1 MDAAIDFSDFSDM
14 ANVRVCLRKSAES
27 ILCCEYL
34 RKEVMKMT
42 KIKFLIAIAGC
53 AMALLSGCESNDM
66 IMDGDGM
73 FQTFSYTNIT
83 QDEAKHMME
92 QDDGHVI
99 VDVRRRD
106 EYDEG
111 HIPGAILIPNET
123 IENDPPVEL
132 PDYEQIILIY
142 CRSGRRSKEAS
153 QKLADMGYK
162 NVYEFG
168 GIIDWTGEVVKS
180 EITDKTTDKATEE
193 ITEEAADKATEEA
206 ADKITEETTDKI
218 TEDTT
223 DKTNEETKDKATGE
237 TTAETTEKK
246 NELISKEVTL
256 RFDSFDGGGPE
267 YNVII
272 KDESIVSY
280 TAVREYAKADHDMMT
295 GAGYDMVYTFTG
307 LKPGKTDML
316 IEARSPIADNYDI
329 NYRITVNEDLSVKI
343 EEVSAIKE

>member
-1 MDAAIDFSDFSDM
+1 
-14 ANVRVCLRKSAES
+14 
-27 ILCCEYL
+27 
-34 RKEVMKMT
+34 MT
-42 KIKFLIAIAGC
+42 KIKCLIAIAGC

-99 VDVRRRD
+99 VDVRRQD

-180 EITDKTTDKATEE
+180 ETTDKTTDKATKE

-206 ADKITEETTDKI
+206 DKITEETTDK
-218 TEDTT
+218 TT
-223 DKTNEETKDKATGE
+223 EETT
-237 TTAETTEKK
+237 ETTEKK

-316 IEARSPIADNYDI
+316 IEARSPIADNFDI
-329 NYRITVNEDLSVKI
+329 NYRITVSEDLSVKI
-343 EEVSAIKE
+343 EEVSATKA